1 MKKLVAG
8 FLAVVLLAGC
18 GAKSDDTG
26 KEDKTLRIGASTTPH
41 AEIIKHIQPALEKEG
56 YTVKITEFTDYVKP
70 NQALVDG
77 DLDANFFQHK
87 PYMDDRA

>member
-26 KEDKTLRIGASTTPH
+26 KEDKTLRI
-41 AEIIKHIQPALEKEG
+41 
-56 YTVKITEFTDYVKP
+56 V
-70 NQALVDG
+70 LV
-77 DLDANFFQHK
+77 QHLMQK
-87 PYMDDRA
+87 LLSIFSRLWKKKAIR

>member
-41 AEIIKHIQPALEKEG
+41 AEIIKHIQPALEK
-56 YTVKITEFTDYVKP
+56 KAI
-70 NQALVDG
+70 
-77 DLDANFFQHK
+77 
-87 PYMDDRA
+87 R